1 MNSEMLSIIWAILIV
16 FFTVVEAFTLGLTSI
31 WFAVGSLAA
40 LIASALGLGL
50 VVQVFAFIIVAVVL
64 LVYTRPL
71 ARKIFKIGQNK
82 TNIDALIG
90 KTGFVIKSITPTE
103 VGQVKLNGQIWT
115 AKGPEHETIE
125 LGLEVEV
132 LAIEGV
138 KLIVKKHIIEETV

>member
-138 KLIVKKHIIEETV
+138 KLIVKKHIIEEAV